1 MRYART
7 GMLAGALLGAGILIA
22 LLVGAWMHRSSL
34 PGDSEEWL
42 VTYAYLTAPP
52 LSLLA
57 DAVQLR
63 LESTFLSYAVILC
76 AVPLNWAAIG
86 WVLGV
91 LASLVRPRRSP

>member
-7 GMLAGALLGAGILIA
+7 GMLAGALLGAGILVA
-22 LLVGAWMHRSSL
+22 LLVGAWLRRSSV

-42 VTYAYLTAPP
+42 ITFAYLTATP

-63 LESTFLSYAVILC
+63 VESTFLGYAVILC

-86 WVLGV
+86 WVLGA
-91 LASLVRPRRSP
+91 LASLLRPRR